1 MNVDFRVAESF
12 LEDARTYFSRMPES
26 TDDPVPLGNAA
37 QTHIF
42 EPLKRA
48 RKSLASNESDEKAQA
63 ILYKIGLL
71 EGQAHVRL
79 GNLYNANSLKE
90 SEFNSA
96 IKSLNSALLIRRTP
110 EVLFQLGVA
119 NSGLRNRDRAFEFF
133 DEVIQADPDSAW
145 SLRAAKA
152 KQIEAD
158 RKEPVLGWLFR
169 LIS

>member
-1 MNVDFRVAESF
+1 
-12 LEDARTYFSRMPES
+12 
-26 TDDPVPLGNAA
+26 
-37 QTHIF
+37 
-42 EPLKRA
+42 
-48 RKSLASNESDEKAQA
+48 
-63 ILYKIGLL
+63 
-71 EGQAHVRL
+71 
-79 GNLYNANSLKE
+79 
-90 SEFNSA
+90 
-96 IKSLNSALLIRRTP
+96 
-110 EVLFQLGVA
+110 LGVA